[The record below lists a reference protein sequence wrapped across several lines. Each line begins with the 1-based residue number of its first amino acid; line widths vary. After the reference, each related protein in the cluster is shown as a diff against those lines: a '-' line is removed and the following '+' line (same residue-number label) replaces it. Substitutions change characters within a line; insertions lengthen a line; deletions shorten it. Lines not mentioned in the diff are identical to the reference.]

1 MKMIIAIV
9 RDSDNDTVSHA
20 LTQANFRVTY
30 VASTGGF
37 LRKGQSTLIIGV
49 EDELTD
55 QALEIIR
62 KNVTHASENDAR
74 QSIIFVLPV
83 DQFLHY

>member
-1 MKMIIAIV
+1 MKLIIAIF
-9 RDSDNDTVSHA
+9 RDSDNDPVSNA

-37 LRKGQSTLIIGV
+37 LRKGQSTLMIGV
-49 EDELTD
+49 EDDLAE

-62 KNVTHASENDAR
+62 QHVTRATENDAR

-83 DQFLHY
+83 AQFHHF

>member
-1 MKMIIAIV
+1 MKLIVAIV
-9 RDSDNDTVSHA
+9 RDSDNDAVSHS
-20 LTQANFRVTY
+20 LTQASFRVTY

-37 LRKGQSTLIIGV
+37 LRKGQSTLMIGV
-49 EDELTD
+49 EDEVTE

-62 KNVTHASENDAR
+62 NNVTHATENDAR

-83 DQFLHY
+83 DQFHHF

>member
-1 MKMIIAIV
+1 MKLIIAIV
-9 RDSDNDTVSHA
+9 RDSDNDIISHA

-30 VASTGGF
+30 IASTGGF
-37 LRKGQSTLIIGV
+37 LRKGQSTLMIGV
-49 EDELTD
+49 EDDLID

-62 KNVTHASENDAR
+62 RNVTPASDSDTR

-83 DQFLHY
+83 DQFHHF

>member
-1 MKMIIAIV
+1 MKLIIAIV

-20 LTQANFRVTY
+20 LTQSNFRVTY

-37 LRKGQSTLIIGV
+37 LRKGQSTLMIGV
-49 EDELTD
+49 EDDLASN
-55 QALEIIR
+55 ALEIIR
-62 KNVTHASENDAR
+62 KNVTPATENDTR

-83 DQFLHY
+83 DQFHHF